1 MAGVHATPEEL
12 DRFTGTLETYLNTV
26 EEETHR
32 LKSAFN
38 ELGDTWQD
46 QQRQSF
52 EENFQQLL
60 SAFSN
65 FKQDTEQQIPYL
77 RQLAEDLRTYLSR

>member
-12 DRFTGTLETYLNTV
+12 DRFTGTLETYINTV
-26 EEETHR
+26 EEETNR